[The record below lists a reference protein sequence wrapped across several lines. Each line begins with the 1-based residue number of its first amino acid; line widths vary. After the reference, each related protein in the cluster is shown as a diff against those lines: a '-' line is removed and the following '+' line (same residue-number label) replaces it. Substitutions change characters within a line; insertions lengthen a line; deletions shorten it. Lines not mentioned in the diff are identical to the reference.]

1 MAESNSDEK
10 KPAANKGDNNDVKVV
25 MFADTRKRLRK
36 CVKFVRQH
44 IHFIRTF
51 SVLFAVSLCSGLVR
65 NSYTFT
71 GYVPKVCLCRI
82 DIFGICFSFPEDKSL
97 NLIDIT
103 ITYGPI
109 LDTSSTGASFLI
121 ATILTTP
128 LTLATWRRRRILM
141 TPPHLPSTS
150 AWESLVKCWAEM
162 KTDTPASIAS
172 QRFQSQVWSRAVSTS
187 ARYAGE
193 AQTLR

>member
-1 MAESNSDEK
+1 MTRCQVSRLTLTWHDVWQILT
-10 KPAANKGDNNDVKVV
+10 PAPY
-25 MFADTRKRLRK
+25 LP
-36 CVKFVRQH
+36 
-44 IHFIRTF
+44 I
-51 SVLFAVSLCSGLVR
+51 
-65 NSYTFT
+65 
-71 GYVPKVCLCRI
+71 
-82 DIFGICFSFPEDKSL
+82 IFGIPQT
-97 NLIDIT
+97 LILMRINGGFFYVNGGSIT
-103 ITYGPI
+103 ITYGSI

-193 AQTLR
+193 AQTLRWVLWLFNV

>member
-1 MAESNSDEK
+1 MKHTCRA
-10 KPAANKGDNNDVKVV
+10 
-25 MFADTRKRLRK
+25 L
-36 CVKFVRQH
+36 
-44 IHFIRTF
+44 I
-51 SVLFAVSLCSGLVR
+51 
-65 NSYTFT
+65 
-71 GYVPKVCLCRI
+71 YV
-82 DIFGICFSFPEDKSL
+82 
-97 NLIDIT
+97 IDIT

-128 LTLATWRRRRILM
+128 LTLATWRRGRILM

>member
-1 MAESNSDEK
+1 MREVREATHPLNPDFLSIICRLTLLRTGQKLLHIYRLSAKGMLMSNWYFWD
-10 KPAANKGDNNDVKVV
+10 
-25 MFADTRKRLRK
+25 F
-36 CVKFVRQH
+36 
-44 IHFIRTF
+44 
-51 SVLFAVSLCSGLVR
+51 
-65 NSYTFT
+65 
-71 GYVPKVCLCRI
+71 
-82 DIFGICFSFPEDKSL
+82 FSFPENKSL

-109 LDTSSTGASFLI
+109 LNSSTGASFLI

-193 AQTLR
+193 AQTLRWVLWLFNV

>member
-1 MAESNSDEK
+1 MRQVCEATHPLNPDFLSIICRLTLLRTGQK
-10 KPAANKGDNNDVKVV
+10 LLYIYRLCAKG
-25 MFADTRKRLRK
+25 MLM
-36 CVKFVRQH
+36 
-44 IHFIRTF
+44 
-51 SVLFAVSLCSGLVR
+51 S
-65 NSYTFT
+65 
-71 GYVPKVCLCRI
+71 RI
-82 DIFGICFSFPEDKSL
+82 DIFGIFSFPEDKSL